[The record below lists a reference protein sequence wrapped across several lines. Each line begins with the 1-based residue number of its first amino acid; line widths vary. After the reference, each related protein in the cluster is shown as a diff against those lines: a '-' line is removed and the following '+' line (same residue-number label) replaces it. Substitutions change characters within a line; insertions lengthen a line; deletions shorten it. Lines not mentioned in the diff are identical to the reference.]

1 MKFFVVSDIHS
12 YYSALKKALD
22 EAGFDPNNEEHY
34 LISCGDA
41 FDRGS
46 ESEEVLH
53 FLMSLERKILVKGN
67 HDLLLEDCC
76 IREFP
81 YSHDISNGTV
91 RTINDIGGAGEG
103 YCFDMCCE
111 NTLNRTAA
119 YRASLVNY
127 FETENYICVHS
138 WIPTVTHGSK
148 KPWHTLNK
156 YYEYN
161 ENWRKA
167 TKNEWEEAMWGNPFF
182 KAQDGMNKTGKY
194 IVFGHWHCSLGH
206 VISSDGDLSEFDE
219 DACWDIYRNDSWKII
234 GIDKCTAHTGKV
246 NVLVIEDNFLTD
258 KGV

>member
-127 FETENYICVHS
+127 FETENYIFVHS
-138 WIPTVTHGSK
+138 WIPTITHGSN

-182 KAQDGMNKTGKY
+182 KAQDGMNKTDKY